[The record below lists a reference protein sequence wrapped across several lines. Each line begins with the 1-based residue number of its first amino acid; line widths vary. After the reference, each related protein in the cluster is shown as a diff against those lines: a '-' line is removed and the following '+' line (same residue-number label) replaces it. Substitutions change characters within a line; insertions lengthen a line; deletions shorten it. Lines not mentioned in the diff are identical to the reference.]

1 MREAKKL
8 SEVCPDA
15 HGAKE
20 VEEDHGAVSGVIP
33 GQAAVG
39 RVLHEREGQ
48 LGNGASI
55 EEQIKQG
62 EDDNNDDAVT
72 ELGQGELPQEVP

>member
-1 MREAKKL
+1 MPKIPLLAPTVARVHEAKKL

-33 GQAAVG
+33 GQAAG
-39 RVLHEREGQ
+39 GSCAAR
-48 LGNGASI
+48 A
-55 EEQIKQG
+55 
-62 EDDNNDDAVT
+62 
-72 ELGQGELPQEVP
+72 